1 MGGNFQG
8 GIYMVGNFPG
18 AIFQGG
24 NMLGGNSPGDNLPGG
39 NFPSTEKDV
48 SHQKKLINSKI
59 LGYTLR
65 FFHACNLFSGMAYH
79 LKR

>member
-1 MGGNFQG
+1 MGGDFQG

-24 NMLGGNSPGDNLPGG
+24 NMLPGNSQRGNLPGG
-39 NFPSTEKDV
+39 NFPSIEKDV

-59 LGYTLR
+59 LVYTLR

>member
-1 MGGNFQG
+1 
-8 GIYMVGNFPG
+8 
-18 AIFQGG
+18 
-24 NMLGGNSPGDNLPGG
+24 MLRGNSPGGNLPGG

>member
-1 MGGNFQG
+1 MGANFQG

-18 AIFQGG
+18 AIFQKG
-24 NMLGGNSPGDNLPGG
+24 NILGDNLPGE